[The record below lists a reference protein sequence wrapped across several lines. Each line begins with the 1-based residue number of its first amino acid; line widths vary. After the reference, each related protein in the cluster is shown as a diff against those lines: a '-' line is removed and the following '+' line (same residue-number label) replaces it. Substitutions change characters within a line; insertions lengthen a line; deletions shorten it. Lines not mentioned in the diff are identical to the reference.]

1 MGVQTE
7 LYRFTEQGTVE
18 RWLYTSGDEQVT
30 YNAGDGDEDYE
41 PVAIGRNE
49 IESRN
54 ELSRANLEIT
64 VPLTNPAAQRW
75 LADNGENIVSLTIF
89 ERDRD
94 GAYSVIW
101 KGRLVAVIPGMTAHA
116 LKFES
121 IFTSLR
127 RPGLRAR
134 YQRSCRHALYGR
146 GCKLNAEDFADAGQC
161 TALEGTVVT
170 VTEAA
175 ARPDG
180 YYVGGMLRSPDGV
193 LSYIISHTGSILGL
207 QRSSYSLV
215 TAADAGFPFGVFLY
229 PGCDHSRATCNSKF
243 NNLPRYGGFDFIP
256 QKNPMG
262 GSSIV

>member
-1 MGVQTE
+1 MVTQTE
-7 LYRFTEQGTVE
+7 LYRFSEQGSAEVWTF
-18 RWLYTSGDEQVT
+18 TSGDELVT
-30 YNAGDGDEDYE
+30 HGGEDYT
-41 PVAIGRNE
+41 PTSIGRSE

-54 ELSRANLEIT
+54 ELSRANLDIR
-64 VPLTNPAAQRW
+64 VSLTNAAAIRW
-75 LADNGENIVSLTIF
+75 LSDNGENIVSLTIF
-89 ERDRD
+89 ERSTL
-94 GAYSVIW
+94 GTFTTAW
-101 KGRLVAVIPGMTAHA
+101 KGRLVAVIPGMDSIT

-146 GCKLNAEDFADAGQC
+146 GCRLDAEDFAVVGEC
-161 TALEGTVVT
+161 TALAGTVVT

-175 ARPDG
+175 LQPDG

-193 LSYIISHTGSILGL
+193 LSYIVGHTGTAIAL
-207 QRSSYSLV
+207 QRTSYSLAQAAEAALPFAV
-215 TAADAGFPFGVFLY
+215 TLY
-229 PGCDHSRATCNSKF
+229 PGCDHSRVTCNSKF
-243 NNLPRYGGFDFIP
+243 NNLLNYGGFDFIP